1 MTRDEIIAMA
11 KEAGCVSATFWPDGF
26 TGLMGV
32 FERFAALVAEAD
44 RAARIA
50 AQTEAAELKERLARS
65 GVEQRR
71 AVREAVLAE
80 REACAVLLA
89 RMTERRRWTRAG
101 INGEAMM
108 PCEYAEAIRARGA
121 A

>member
-1 MTRDEIIAMA
+1 MNRDDIIRMA
-11 KEAGCVSATFWPDGF
+11 IEAGFDWGDLGVSDR
-26 TGLMGV
+26 LC

-50 AQTEAAELKERLARS
+50 AQTEA
-65 GVEQRR
+65 
-71 AVREAVLAE
+71 AVLAE

>member
-1 MTRDEIIAMA
+1 MTKDEIIAMA
-11 KEAGCVSATFWPDGF
+11 REAGSGDMGLNVDGSAHLI
-26 TGLMGV
+26 GL

-50 AQTEAAELKERLARS
+50 AQTEA
-65 GVEQRR
+65 
-71 AVREAVLAE
+71 AVLAE

>member
-32 FERFAALVAEAD
+32 FERFAALSTA
-44 RAARIA
+44 
-50 AQTEAAELKERLARS
+50 
-65 GVEQRR
+65 
-71 AVREAVLAE
+71 AE
-80 REACAVLLA
+80 REACAKVCDDKAQDISLSN
-89 RMTERRRWTRAG
+89 RRRCDADALAT
-101 INGEAMM
+101 
-108 PCEYAEAIRARGA
+108 AIRQRGA

>member
-1 MTRDEIIAMA
+1 MTKDEIIAMA
-11 KEAGCVSATFWPDGF
+11 REAGSGDMGLNVDGSDHLI
-26 TGLMGV
+26 GL

-50 AQTEAAELKERLARS
+50 AQTEA
-65 GVEQRR
+65 
-71 AVREAVLAE
+71 AVLAE

>member
-1 MTRDEIIAMA
+1 MTRDEIIATA
-11 KEAGCVSATFWPDGF
+11 KEAGSGDMGLNVDGSDHLI
-26 TGLMGV
+26 GL
-32 FERFAALVAEAD
+32 FERFAALATAAE

-50 AQTEAAELKERLARS
+50 AQTEA
-65 GVEQRR
+65 
-71 AVREAVLAE
+71 AVLAE

>member
-32 FERFAALVAEAD
+32 FERFAALATA
-44 RAARIA
+44 
-50 AQTEAAELKERLARS
+50 
-65 GVEQRR
+65 
-71 AVREAVLAE
+71 AE
-80 REACAVLLA
+80 REACAKVCDDKAQDISLSN
-89 RMTERRRWTRAG
+89 RRRCDADALAT
-101 INGEAMM
+101 
-108 PCEYAEAIRARGA
+108 AIRQRGA

>member
-32 FERFAALVAEAD
+32 FERFAALATA
-44 RAARIA
+44 
-50 AQTEAAELKERLARS
+50 
-65 GVEQRR
+65 
-71 AVREAVLAE
+71 AE
-80 REACAVLLA
+80 REACAKVCDDKAQDISLSN
-89 RMTERRRWTRAG
+89 RRR
-101 INGEAMM
+101 
-108 PCEYAEAIRARGA
+108 CYADALATAIRQRGA

>member
-1 MTRDEIIAMA
+1 MTHEEIIALA
-11 KEAGCVSATFWPDGF
+11 KEAGLTYLPTPNS
-26 TGLMGV
+26 
-32 FERFAALVAEAD
+32 ALV
-44 RAARIA
+44 RIV
-50 AQTEAAELKERLARS
+50 TK
-65 GVEQRR
+65 
-71 AVREAVLAE
+71 AVLIE

>member
-32 FERFAALVAEAD
+32 FERFATLVAEAD

-50 AQTEAAELKERLARS
+50 AQTEA
-65 GVEQRR
+65 
-71 AVREAVLAE
+71 AVLAE

>member
-32 FERFAALVAEAD
+32 FERFAALVEA
-44 RAARIA
+44 
-50 AQTEAAELKERLARS
+50 
-65 GVEQRR
+65 
-71 AVREAVLAE
+71 AE
-80 REACAVLLA
+80 REACAQVCEAEHVGADVCDDCDNELDE
-89 RMTERRRWTRAG
+89 TYNRALRDG
-101 INGEAMM
+101 AT
-108 PCEYAEAIRARGA
+108 AIRARGA